1 MMIENIFNNLIIN
14 KEKEQ
19 FFDLLKKEN
28 IRVEKIV
35 SNGQISP
42 NDFWYTQDENEFVI
56 ILKGEAVLEFED
68 KEIPL
73 KVGDYINIES
83 NVKHRVKYTSK
94 EELTLWLAI
103 FY

>member
-1 MMIENIFNNLIIN
+1 MIENIFNNLIIN

>member
-1 MMIENIFNNLIIN
+1 MIENIFNNLIIN

-19 FFDLLKKEN
+19 FFDLLKKDN

-42 NDFWYTQDENEFVI
+42 NDFWYKQDENEFVI

-68 KEIPL
+68 KEISL
-73 KVGDYINIES
+73 KVGDYINIEA

-94 EELTLWLAI
+94 DETTLWLAI